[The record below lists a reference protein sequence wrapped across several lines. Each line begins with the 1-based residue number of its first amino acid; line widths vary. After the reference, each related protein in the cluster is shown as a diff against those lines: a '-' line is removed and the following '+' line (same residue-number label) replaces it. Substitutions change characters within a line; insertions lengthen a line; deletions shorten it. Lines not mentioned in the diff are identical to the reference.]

1 MQLRLKR
8 GRNGKLV
15 QRWYAEGTV
24 NGRRCSTALNKWAGE
39 PPTSGNASDC
49 GDWAF
54 EQSRAVA
61 DAKMRQWED
70 DLRGEKTVEGRKQT
84 EAQLA
89 KSILAVKYGV
99 NQKQAISLES
109 TPEVFKKQVLA
120 NLRAN
125 ARGKGVYLA
134 IVQRFVGFV
143 RGHAPRIQ
151 TLEEVKPEE
160 VEAFLASLTLSNRT
174 WNYYLFVL
182 KMLFKALLEYSPTY
196 EWIRGIKKRDDET
209 ISRELFGPA
218 EIIEIIGTAARIDP
232 LIKSMVI
239 VASCTGLRLKDICL
253 LQWASVDFAQNLIT
267 LKTHKT
273 KGEVILGMWAA
284 LAEELRTLADNSP
297 HLPNEFVLPE
307 AAAQYKRNPDTL
319 LDRLKRVL
327 LVCGYG
333 AAQETAGMKAKALP
347 PCLNEVET
355 RTAVATAISECDW
368 TEHRKTTAQTCF
380 DRYAEGKTL
389 QEVAAELGL
398 RSKGTVCDYLT
409 QLETLSCCAIIRRSL
424 IPLRSGKGESK
435 GALNAAL
442 PENGGRAKRASLR
455 GWHSFR
461 GSFVVSA
468 IRAGVKMEVI
478 SKIMGS
484 KTVEIIYK
492 HYIKIDSDFMRE
504 AFTSKAP
511 AHARLGIA
519 NTTAN
524 SRLEDTRS
532 MRLRA
537 IEKEIQ
543 SGLDPRQTAE
553 RILDVLGNK

>member
-24 NGRRCSTALNKWAGE
+24 NGRRCSTALNKWDGE
-39 PPTSGNASDC
+39 PPASGNASDY

-61 DAKMRQWED
+61 NAKMRQWED

-84 EAQLA
+84 EARLA
-89 KSILAVKYGV
+89 KSTLAVKYGV
-99 NQKQAISLES
+99 KPKKAISLES
-109 TPEVFKKQVLA
+109 TPEVFEQQVLT

-182 KMLFKALLEYSPTY
+182 KMLFKGLLEFSPTY

-232 LIKSMVI
+232 LIKSMVVI
-239 VASCTGLRLKDICL
+239 ASCTGLRLKDICL
-253 LQWASVDFAQNLIT
+253 LRWASVDFAQNLIT

-273 KGEVILGMWAA
+273 KGEVILGMWAT

-333 AAQETAGMKAKALP
+333 DAQETTGMKALP
-347 PCLNEVET
+347 PCLNEAET

-409 QLETLSCCAIIRRSL
+409 QLETLSGCAIIRRSL

-519 NTTAN
+519 NTTTN

-553 RILDVLGNK
+553 RILDVLGNQ